1 MLLSS
6 LKKIPFARRV
16 VHLVRNFFGITS
28 EDLNIRFHKARSS
41 KLIES
46 YLKDSVLRK
55 IQIGAQSN
63 SIDGWMNVDLIPKSI
78 NVVYMDA
85 TKAFPFPSDSI
96 DYIYTE
102 HMIEHITFQEAKFML
117 TECCR
122 VLKKGGKI
130 RISTPDLAF
139 LIDLYR
145 INKSEIQ
152 QNYINFSVDRYLN
165 NQIPNEDVYV
175 INNFFKDW
183 GHKFIHDYKSLS
195 FLLTTL
201 GFDYV
206 KKCNVMESDD
216 INFQNL
222 EQHGKEISPLFNELE
237 SVIVEAIKK

>member
-1 MLLSS
+1 MLSSS

-46 YLKDSVLRK
+46 YLKDSVVRK

-63 SIDGWMNVDLIPKSI
+63 SINGWMNLDLIPKSI

-85 TKAFPFPSDSI
+85 TKTFPFPSDSI

-117 TECCR
+117 IECFR

-145 INKSEIQ
+145 INKNDTQ
-152 QNYINFSVDRYLN
+152 QNYINFSIDRYLN
-165 NQIPNEDVYV
+165 NQFPVEDIYV

-183 GHKFIHDYKSLS
+183 SHKFIHDYKSLY
-195 FLLTTL
+195 FLLTTS
-201 GFDYV
+201 GFDHV

-216 INFQNL
+216 LNLQNL
-222 EQHGKEISPLFNELE
+222 EQHGKEIGLLFNELE
-237 SVIVEAIKK
+237 SIVVEATKK